1 MEKTYVTS
9 DLALAAYLLT
19 KGHRL
24 VVAKRLPSG
33 KYHFELEDSNNMC
46 DILKLEFIN
55 SEFIK
60 YDNNLKMLKK
70 IMYS

>member
-1 MEKTYVTS
+1 MNQVYSTS
-9 DLALAAYLLT
+9 DLALAAYILT

-24 VVAKRLPSG
+24 IVAKRLPSG
-33 KYHFELEDSNNMC
+33 KYHFELEDEDGKC
-46 DILKLEFIN
+46 EALKLEFIN

>member
-1 MEKTYVTS
+1 MNNVYSTS

-24 VVAKRLPSG
+24 IVAKKLQSG
-33 KYHFELEDSNNMC
+33 RYYFELEDENGEC
-46 DILKLEFIN
+46 EKLKLEFVN

-70 IMYS
+70 MIYS

>member
-1 MEKTYVTS
+1 MNKTYSTS

-24 VVAKRLPSG
+24 IVAKKLPSG
-33 KYHFELEDSNNMC
+33 RYYFELEDENNNC
-46 DILKLEFIN
+46 EKLKLEFVN

-70 IMYS
+70 MIYS